1 MKNWKIA
8 VIDDEAY
15 QRDILKVIM
24 EAEGFDVAC
33 AENYARAIEMCDRFL
48 PDIILCDLKLP
59 DREGTHVM
67 EYLAKSAQHPY
78 VFIIITAH
86 GTIDSAVDIIKK
98 GAFDYITKPVERDKL
113 VMTVNR
119 ACEHLVLIKENIQLK
134 KQLARPF
141 SIEGIIGKHQKMLEV
156 LDFIKLVGPLNVNVL
171 ITGETGTGK
180 DLVARAIHATSQ
192 RKSKVFQAV
201 NCASMPEALLESELF
216 GYEKGAFTGAF
227 NQKLGLIENSNSGTL
242 FLDEIGE
249 LPLGP
254 QAKLLR
260 FLEDKKIRR
269 IGGKEEISTD
279 VRMIFATNKKLSD
292 EIRKGNFREDLFYR
306 FRGFVIE
313 LPPLRDRSSDIYVLS
328 EHFIEKYNLIFN
340 KKVREI
346 SREAMKILL
355 EYYWPGNVRQ
365 LDSVIEKA
373 VLLAKDNTLS
383 PDDLDIPVERFF
395 NAGKEPDIDNIPE
408 WLPLE
413 EIERRVI
420 LKAMEKT
427 GGNISK
433 AAKLLGTT
441 YRTIEYRVKKFGI
454 SKSLKEE

>member
-8 VIDDEAY
+8 IIDDESY

-33 AENYARAIEMCDRFL
+33 AENYARAIDICDKFL

-59 DREGTHVM
+59 DREGIHLM
-67 EYLAKSAQHPY
+67 EYLAKSAQFTY
-78 VFIIITAH
+78 AFIIITAH
-86 GTIDSAVDIIKK
+86 GTIDSAVDAIRK

-113 VMTVNR
+113 VMTIKR
-119 ACEHLVLIKENIQLK
+119 ACEHLNLLRENIQLK
-134 KQLARPF
+134 KQLGRPF
-141 SIEGIIGKHQKMLEV
+141 SIEGIIGRHPKMLEV

-180 DLVARAIHATSQ
+180 DLVARAIHATSL
-192 RKSKVFQAV
+192 RKNKVFQAV

-227 NQKLGLIENSNSGTL
+227 NQKLGLIENSNGGTL

-279 VRMIFATNKKLSD
+279 VRMIFATNKKLYD

-313 LPPLRDRSSDIYVLS
+313 LPPLRDRTSDLYILS

-346 SREAMKILL
+346 SRDAMKILM
-355 EYYWPGNVRQ
+355 EYTWPGNVRQ

-373 VLLAKDNTLS
+373 VLLAKDNILS

-395 NAGKEPDIDNIPE
+395 YAGEDLDLDNIPE
-408 WLPLE
+408 GLSLE

-420 LKAMEKT
+420 LKAMEKA

-454 SKSLKEE
+454 SKSPKEE